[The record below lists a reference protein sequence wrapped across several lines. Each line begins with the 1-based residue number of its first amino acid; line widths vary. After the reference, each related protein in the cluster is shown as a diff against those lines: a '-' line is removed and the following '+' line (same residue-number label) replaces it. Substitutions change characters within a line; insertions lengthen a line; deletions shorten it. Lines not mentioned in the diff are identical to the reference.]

1 MAETDPIPK
10 GGRRQQQKEQT
21 RVLILEAA
29 RDLFEANG
37 FAGTTMRTVAAR
49 AGVALGTIFTHF
61 DDKGAL
67 LLAAVL
73 EDLSHTDQ
81 QIADG
86 FPAQAG
92 IRDQIMHVA
101 AGGYGY
107 WCSRPALSAELLRE
121 MYFIDGPWAQT
132 RQQETARF
140 LDYVAGLLSQGQQ
153 RGEIRP
159 DIEPRRIAEAL
170 YSFYVGTLIRAAGN
184 NRFELDQLLHET
196 GTFLEQL
203 MQGIGAPHN

>member
-1 MAETDPIPK
+1 MAENAANPK

-29 RDLFEANG
+29 RDLFEAKG
-37 FAGTTMRTVAAR
+37 FAGTTMRAVASR

-86 FPAQAG
+86 FPAHAG

-184 NRFELDQLLHET
+184 NRFELDQLLQET
-196 GTFLEQL
+196 RTFFDQL
-203 MQGIGAPHN
+203 MQGIGAPHI